1 MFSSRQRLGFQ
12 YQPQRDNR
20 IRDKVKT
27 NFNEY
32 HSIAED
38 FYIKNEQQMDM
49 GGEGIIDLAKKGYEK
64 AKNLFG
70 KASDLYE
77 SEIGTDLINA
87 LPSSDDTARPK
98 FAGEKHAILQLANGK
113 YGIANYMGP
122 GTQVV
127 KRIARGDPPRTLA
140 DKVAQRHDI
149 DYTLASAMS
158 SKEKQLKAVREA
170 DNRMINSL
178 NRLEQGNLDAK
189 KNIMLGKQ
197 IIKGKTIA
205 EDLGILDKSKF
216 AGDLEKMSDA
226 DRMKLMAKRASLS
239 QEGYGLPGQKLKQKL
254 IKHYASKGSGVSL
267 PGKGGGVSLP
277 GKGGG
282 VSLPGKGGGVSL
294 PGKGGALSLAGQRGG
309 FIFAFLAS
317 LIALIAEATS
327 TITIASVGS
336 ALATGAATAVG
347 GVVAKKLIGGGVLK
361 QDVAK
366 KVAQKVKETHQ
377 KVIDAAKNVVVKVE
391 ELPKTIVEKAKEML
405 SGFSNPSEIPKEQ
418 VISISKQL
426 IPSVKKVVQDKIKS
440 KMSGSGVSLAGQ
452 RGGEDINA
460 QILAKVK
467 QEL

>member
-1 MFSSRQRLGFQ
+1 MFSTRQRLGFQ

-32 HSIAED
+32 HSVAED
-38 FYIKNEQQMDM
+38 FYIKNEQQIDM

-64 AKNLFG
+64 AKQGIKAIPKLVG

-77 SEIGTDLINA
+77 SEMGTNIINA
-87 LPSSDDTARPK
+87 IPSSDDTARPK
-98 FAGEKHAILQLANGK
+98 FAGEKHAILQLPNGK

-149 DYTLASAMS
+149 DYSLASAMS

-178 NRLEQGNLDAK
+178 NRLEQGNLDAQ

-267 PGKGGGVSLP
+267 PGKGGGVSL
-277 GKGGG
+277 
-282 VSLPGKGGGVSL
+282 
-294 PGKGGALSLAGQRGG
+294 AGQRGG
-309 FIFAFLAS
+309 FIFALLGG
-317 LIALIAEATS
+317 LIALIVEATS
-327 TITIASVGS
+327 TVTVASIG
-336 ALATGAATAVG
+336 AAAATGAASAAG
-347 GVVAKKLIGGGVLK
+347 GIIAKKVLGGAVSPE
-361 QDVAK
+361 DVAK
-366 KVAQKVKETHQ
+366 KVAQKVKATHQ
-377 KVIDAAKNVVVKVE
+377 KVVDVAKKVVVKVD

-405 SGFSNPSEIPKEQ
+405 SKFDNPSEVPKEKL
-418 VISISKQL
+418 VSISKQL
-426 IPSVKKVVQDKIKS
+426 IPSVKKIVQDKIKS
-440 KMSGSGVSLAGQ
+440 KMAGSGVSLPGQ
-452 RGGEDINA
+452 RGGEDMNA
-460 QILAKVK
+460 KILAKVK
-467 QEL
+467 KQL

>member
-1 MFSSRQRLGFQ
+1 MFSTRQRLGFQ
-12 YQPQRDNR
+12 YQPQRDNK

-27 NFNEY
+27 NFNDY
-32 HSIAED
+32 NSVAED
-38 FYIKNEQQMDM
+38 FYVKNEQQMDM
-49 GGEGIIDLAKKGYEK
+49 AGEGIIDLAKKGYEK
-64 AKNLFG
+64 AKQGIKSIPKLVG
-70 KASDLYE
+70 KASDLYD
-77 SEIGTDLINA
+77 SELGTELINV
-87 LPSSDDTARPK
+87 LPSSDETARPK
-98 FAGEKHAILQLANGK
+98 FVGEKHAILQLANGK

-178 NRLEQGNLDAK
+178 NRLQQGNLDAK

-197 IIKGKTIA
+197 IIRGKTIA

-226 DRMKLMAKRASLS
+226 DKMKLMSKRASLS

-254 IKHYASKGSGVSL
+254 IKHYASKG
-267 PGKGGGVSLP
+267 GGVSLP

-282 VSLPGKGGGVSL
+282 VV
-294 PGKGGALSLAGQRGG
+294 LAGQRGG
-309 FIFAFLAS
+309 FIFALLAG
-317 LIALIAEATS
+317 LVALITEATAGV
-327 TITIASVGS
+327 TVASVGA

-347 GVVAKKLIGGGVLK
+347 GVVAKKMIGGASP

-366 KVAQKVKETHQ
+366 KVAQKVKATHQ
-377 KVIDAAKNVVVKVE
+377 KIVDVAKKVVVKVE
-391 ELPKTIVEKAKEML
+391 ELPKTIVEKVKDML
-405 SGFSNPSEIPKEQ
+405 SGFSNPSEVPKEML
-418 VISISKQL
+418 ISISKHL
-426 IPSVKKVVQDKIKS
+426 IPSVKKVVQNKIKK
-440 KMSGSGVSLAGQ
+440 KMSGSGVSLPGQ
-452 RGGEDINA
+452 RGGEDMNA
-460 QILAKVK
+460 KILAKVK

>member
-27 NFNEY
+27 NFNDY
-32 HSIAED
+32 HSVAED
-38 FYIKNEQQMDM
+38 FYVKDEQQIDM
-49 GGEGIIDLAKKGYEK
+49 GGEGIIDLAKKGYQK

-87 LPSSDDTARPK
+87 LPSSDETSRPK
-98 FAGEKHAILQLANGK
+98 FSGEKHAILQLANGK

-158 SKEKQLKAVREA
+158 SKDKQLKAVREA

-226 DRMKLMAKRASLS
+226 DRMKLMSKRANLS

-254 IKHYASKGSGVSL
+254 IKHY
-267 PGKGGGVSLP
+267 GK
-277 GKGGG
+277 
-282 VSLPGKGGGVSL
+282 KGGGVSL
-294 PGKGGALSLAGQRGG
+294 PGKGGAVSLAGQRGG
-309 FIFAFLAS
+309 FIFALLAS
-317 LIALIAEATS
+317 LIGLIVEATS

-336 ALATGAATAVG
+336 ALATGAASAVG
-347 GVVAKKLIGGGVLK
+347 GIVAKKIIGGAVSK

-366 KVAQKVKETHQ
+366 KVAQKVKATHQ
-377 KVIDAAKNVVVKVE
+377 KVIDVAKKVIVKVE
-391 ELPKTIVEKAKEML
+391 EIPKSIIEKAKEML
-405 SGFSNPSEIPKEQ
+405 SGFSNPGEIPKEKL
-418 VISISKQL
+418 INISKHL

-440 KMSGSGVSLAGQ
+440 KMAGSGISLPGQ

>member
-20 IRDKVKT
+20 VRDRVKI
-27 NFNEY
+27 NFNDY
-32 HSIAED
+32 NSVAED
-38 FYIKNEQQMDM
+38 FYVKNEQQIDM
-49 GGEGIIDLAKKGYEK
+49 GGEGIIDLAKKGYQK

-87 LPSSDDTARPK
+87 LPSSDETARPK

-127 KRIARGDPPRTLA
+127 KRLVRGDPPRTLA

-158 SKEKQLKAVREA
+158 SKEKQLNAVRDA

-226 DRMKLMAKRASLS
+226 DRMKLMSKRASLS

-254 IKHYASKGSGVSL
+254 IKHYGK
-267 PGKGGGVSLP
+267 KGGALSP
-277 GKGGG
+277 
-282 VSLPGKGGGVSL
+282 
-294 PGKGGALSLAGQRGG
+294 PGKGGAVSLAGQRGG
-309 FIFAFLAS
+309 FIFAFLAG
-317 LIALIAEATS
+317 LIALISEAAAGVTA
-327 TITIASVGS
+327 ASVGAAFATS
-336 ALATGAATAVG
+336 AASAAG
-347 GVVAKKLIGGGVLK
+347 GIIAKKVLGGGVSPE
-361 QDVAK
+361 DVAK
-366 KVAQKVKETHQ
+366 KVAQKVKATHQ
-377 KVIDAAKNVVVKVE
+377 KVVDVAKKIVVKVE
-391 ELPKTIVEKAKEML
+391 EVPKTIIEKAKKML
-405 SGFSNPSEIPKEQ
+405 SGFSNPGEIPKDKL
-418 VISISKQL
+418 ISISKTL

-440 KMSGSGVSLAGQ
+440 KMAGSGVSLPGQ
-452 RGGEDINA
+452 RGGEDMNA

-467 QEL
+467 KEL

>member
-12 YQPQRDNR
+12 YQPQRDNKIIDR
-20 IRDKVKT
+20 VKI

-32 HSIAED
+32 NSVAED
-38 FYIKNEQQMDM
+38 FYVKNEQQINM

-70 KASDLYE
+70 KASELYE
-77 SEIGTDLINA
+77 SDMGTNVINA
-87 LPSSDDTARPK
+87 LPSNDDTARPK
-98 FAGEKHAILQLANGK
+98 FAGEKHAILQLANGS

-127 KRIARGDPPRTLA
+127 KRTARNDPPRTLS

-149 DYTLASAMS
+149 DFQLATAMS
-158 SKEKQLKAVREA
+158 SKDKQLKAVREA
-170 DNRMINSL
+170 DLRMINSL

-197 IIKGKTIA
+197 IIKAKTIA

-216 AGDLEKMSDA
+216 AGDLAKMSDA
-226 DRMKLMAKRASLS
+226 DKMKLMAKRASLS

-254 IKHYASKGSGVSL
+254 IKHYNKKGGAISL
-267 PGKGGGVSLP
+267 PGSSGGAIALPGSRGGGVSLP
-277 GKGGG
+277 
-282 VSLPGKGGGVSL
+282 
-294 PGKGGALSLAGQRGG
+294 GQRGG

-317 LIALIAEATS
+317 LIALIAEATA
-327 TITIASVGS
+327 TVTVASVGS

-347 GVVAKKLIGGGVLK
+347 GIAATKLIGSGVSK

-366 KVAQKVKETHQ
+366 KIAQKVKATHQ
-377 KVIDAAKNVVVKVE
+377 KVIDVAKKIVVKVD
-391 ELPKTIVEKAKEML
+391 ELPNPIVEKAKAIL
-405 SGFSNPSEIPKEQ
+405 SGFSNPSEIPKETL
-418 VISISKQL
+418 ISISKQL
-426 IPSVKKVVQDKIKS
+426 IPSVKKVVQTKINS
-440 KMSGSGVSLAGQ
+440 KMSGSGIMTLPPGQ
-452 RGGEDINA
+452 TGGADINA
-460 QILAKVK
+460 KILAKVK